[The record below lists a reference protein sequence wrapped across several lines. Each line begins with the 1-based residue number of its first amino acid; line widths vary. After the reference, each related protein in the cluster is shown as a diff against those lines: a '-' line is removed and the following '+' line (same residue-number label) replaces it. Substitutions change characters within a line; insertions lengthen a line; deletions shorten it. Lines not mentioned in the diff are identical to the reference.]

1 MKEKISNIIKDFI
14 SHYSQKNNLENS
26 FRDAVIKFADAD
38 DPVFKELK
46 TVVGKEH
53 VLPHDLLD
61 DAKTVIAY
69 FVPLS
74 KEIVDSNIDGRMSSK
89 SWAQA
94 YLDLNG
100 LINALDKHI
109 KDELEK
115 LNYKTVTIPTRTD
128 FDKESLKNYWSHRH
142 AAYAAGLGKFGLNNM
157 LITEMGCCGRFA
169 SLITNLKVEASQRK
183 NKEYCLYK
191 AGEDCLKCVEN
202 CVNGA
207 LKVDDFDGH
216 KCYEMLILNDI
227 YHSDLL
233 KSTEV
238 CGKCCVG
245 LPCSLTDPVK

>member
-14 SHYSQKNNLENS
+14 SNYSLENNLKSS
-26 FRDAVIKFADAD
+26 FRDVVIKFADAN
-38 DPVFKELK
+38 DPIFKELK
-46 TVVGKEH
+46 TAVGQEH
-53 VLPHDLLD
+53 VLPHDLLE
-61 DAKTVIAY
+61 DAETVITY

-89 SWAQA
+89 KWAQA
-94 YLDLNG
+94 YLDLNQ
-100 LINALDKHI
+100 LINELDKHI

-115 LNYKTVTIPTRTD
+115 LDYKTAIIPTRTD

-157 LITEMGCCGRFA
+157 LITDQGCCGRFA
-169 SLITNLKVEASQRK
+169 SLITNLKIEASLRED
-183 NKEYCLYK
+183 KEYCLYK
-191 AGEDCLKCVEN
+191 AGENCIKCVER

-207 LKVDDFDGH
+207 LKVDSFDGH
-216 KCYEMLILNDI
+216 KCYEMLIYNDI

-245 LPCSLTDPVK
+245 LPCSFTDPVK